1 MDLLTGILLAGVVLF
16 MVAFLRREIFGDR
29 VGKLLAGR
37 SRQPAKSINDHLIGA
52 IGKVVDDTVRD
63 GGHVR
68 VRIGI
73 ERWSAKLKSTDGRT
87 LPVGAE
93 VKVTAVTGLV
103 LEVEENTTP

>member
-1 MDLLTGILLAGVVLF
+1 MNVLSGILLAALVLF
-16 MVAFLRREIFGDR
+16 MVGFLLKEIFGDR
-29 VGKLLAGR
+29 VAKLLAGR
-37 SRQPAKSINDHLIGA
+37 ARPPAKSINDHLIGA
-52 IGKVVDDTVRD
+52 VGKVVDDTVRE

-103 LEVEENTTP
+103 LEVEENTTR